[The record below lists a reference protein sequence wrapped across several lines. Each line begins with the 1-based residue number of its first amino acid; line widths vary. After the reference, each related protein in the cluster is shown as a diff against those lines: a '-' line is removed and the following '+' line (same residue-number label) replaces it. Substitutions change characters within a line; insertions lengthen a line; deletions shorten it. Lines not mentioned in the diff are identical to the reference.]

1 MNNRQK
7 LQMDQ
12 PKKNLYK
19 SSSTQNKQP
28 YMVRVKVQDQPT

>member
-19 SSSTQNKQP
+19 SSSTQNKQTI
-28 YMVRVKVQDQPT
+28 YGKG